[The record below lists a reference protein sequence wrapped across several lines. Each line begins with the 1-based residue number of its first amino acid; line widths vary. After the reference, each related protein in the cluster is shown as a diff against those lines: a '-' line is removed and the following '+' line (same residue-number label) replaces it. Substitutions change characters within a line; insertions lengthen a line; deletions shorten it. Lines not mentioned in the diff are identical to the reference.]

1 MGKLLA
7 SPIVLA
13 ILGDV
18 TGDVLVLHDV
28 PTVELDFFSLGG
40 VEKVIIFAR
49 PDVEEE
55 T

>member
-7 SPIVLA
+7 IPIVLA

-18 TGDVLVLHDV
+18 TGDDV

-40 VEKVIIFAR
+40 VEKVAEEVISFAR